1 MFHPQVKSSLDAFS
15 LSILTQMTKPS
26 SIDRYL
32 TPAERLIQISRK
44 HPIVV
49 AGPFFVWA
57 LVVAA
62 AATAGAMISP
72 ASGNALDDLIAGGI
86 ALVFT
91 VYLGFAVWKWRAAKY
106 VLTNQRILFI
116 EGILSIKVTAIS
128 LAKVTDTTF
137 SRPLLGRILG
147 YGSLM
152 LDSSGENPG
161 LSIMDHLPGADEF
174 YRRISSLLVERT
186 SGFVEAP
193 HPGNDDTHEL
203 PVVRR

>member
-1 MFHPQVKSSLDAFS
+1 MKKSSS
-15 LSILTQMTKPS
+15 VE
-26 SIDRYL
+26 RYL
-32 TPAERLIQISRK
+32 TPVEQLVQINRK

-49 AGPFFVWA
+49 AGPFFVWG

-62 AATAGAMISP
+62 AATAGLMISP
-72 ASGNALDDLIAGGI
+72 ASGNSVDDLIAGGVS
-86 ALVFT
+86 LLFT
-91 VYLGFAVWKWRAAKY
+91 AYLGLVIWKWRAAKY

-161 LSIMDHLPGADEF
+161 RSTLDHLPGADDL

-186 SGFVEAP
+186 SSLRAPEASNSPNRVP
-193 HPGNDDTHEL
+193 HRSADDTGEL
-203 PVVRR
+203 PVVKR

>member
-1 MFHPQVKSSLDAFS
+1 MR
-15 LSILTQMTKPS
+15 KPS

-32 TPAERLIQISRK
+32 APAERLIQISRK

-57 LVVAA
+57 LVVTA

-72 ASGNALDDLIAGGI
+72 ASGRSVDDFIAGGI

-91 VYLGFAVWKWRAAKY
+91 AYLGLAVWKWRVAKY

-161 LSIMDHLPGADEF
+161 KSTLHHLPGADDF

-186 SGFVEAP
+186 SGPVEAP
-193 HPGNDDTHEL
+193 HPGNDDTNEL
-203 PVVRR
+203 PVVKR